1 LRRIIRQNGGRVYRD
16 GPTITLL
23 VDVKSEAIATYAALH
38 EMLGRYAEMLTV
50 YRDGV
55 ASPGAV
61 AVILSGNRARA
72 ELAGQSLRFAA
83 LDGRLED
90 LADNPSAALVPWISD
105 NWQKVSP
112 WKWAGPIPD
121 AERRKIRDLVAQ
133 AHAQGRRLRFWAT
146 PDTPEVWQV
155 LRAEGVDLI
164 GTDHLVGLR
173 DFLWT
178 RPTGRVE
185 NR

>member
-1 LRRIIRQNGGRVYRD
+1 MDSGSSQDFGMKFGR
-16 GPTITLL
+16 L
-23 VDVKSEAIATYAALH
+23 VSTPA
-38 EMLGRYAEMLTV
+38 V

-61 AVILSGNRARA
+61 SVILSGNRARTV
-72 ELAGQSLRFAA
+72 LTGQSLRFAA

-90 LADNPSAALVPWISD
+90 LAANPPAALVPWISD

-133 AHAQGRRLRFWAT
+133 AHAPQLTKSTPTCFVRMEPTSVSSEDALR
-146 PDTPEVWQV
+146 
-155 LRAEGVDLI
+155 
-164 GTDHLVGLR
+164 
-173 DFLWT
+173 
-178 RPTGRVE
+178 
-185 NR
+185 